1 MPALLN
7 RDFWELTSFIVT
19 SLGLPLAIFIFVY
32 QQRKERDNEEAA
44 VYQLLSDGY
53 IDFLQLVIQ
62 NPDLKLRSQSST
74 PDLTEEQHERMLL
87 IFDMLTSLFEQAY
100 LLVYEDDMA
109 DKAQRRWNSW
119 EDYMREW
126 CRRAD
131 FRKHLPDLLQG
142 EDLDFARHIMN
153 IAEQESKNI
162 KT

>member
-1 MPALLN
+1 MPALFN

-100 LLVYEDDMA
+100 LLV
-109 DKAQRRWNSW
+109 
-119 EDYMREW
+119 
-126 CRRAD
+126 
-131 FRKHLPDLLQG
+131 
-142 EDLDFARHIMN
+142 
-153 IAEQESKNI
+153 
-162 KT
+162 